1 MHISI
6 LENNMSLFMDKSTI
20 WYESH
25 IWEIQSLLLWLNS
38 HNEIMEK
45 VPNHTLIGDSDEEYA
60 RLEEKIK
67 FIEDLIQEISD

>member
-1 MHISI
+1 MKHSCELSPEKKNKKDSI
-6 LENNMSLFMDKSTI
+6 LEN
-20 WYESH
+20 W
-25 IWEIQSLLLWLNS
+25 
-38 HNEIMEK
+38 IMEN